1 MTYKNYL
8 DYATTIKEG
17 YENLTIM
24 GSQPHITA
32 LFSDPD
38 KLTLLTEDEYYE
50 KLTFDDEFSDNME
63 KNLKEVSIDKKELY
77 KLYMQWV
84 NQVAEDCDWKTHF
97 EPEEIVYAIASILEN
112 NPNLIVKN
120 C

>member
-17 YENLTIM
+17 YETLTMM
-24 GSQPHITA
+24 GSQPHINA

-38 KLTLLTEDEYYE
+38 NLTILTEDEYYE
-50 KLTFDDEFSDNME
+50 KLTFDEEFLENME

-77 KLYMQWV
+77 KLYMEWV
-84 NQVAEDCDWKTHF
+84 NQVSEDCDWKTSF
-97 EPEEIVYAIASILEN
+97 EPEEIVYAIANILEN
-112 NPNLIVKN
+112 NPDLINK
-120 C
+120 